1 MSQSPTTTIDQDA
14 ADRLELMYRE
24 ATWRKI
30 YDACAA
36 GNGATGYA
44 IFESALL
51 RAFTQ
56 GATPRREL

>member
-1 MSQSPTTTIDQDA
+1 MSNPQTTTIERDA
-14 ADRLELMYRE
+14 AARLELMYRE

-56 GATPRREL
+56 GAMPGRQP